1 MGTFNSKIDEVEFY
15 KNQLKIQNE
24 KIQNLEKLMQKI
36 KEENNKNIEKE
47 LDKEFTKQK
56 LKNFVNNLLD
66 DDDINIK
73 YLPDFVEK
81 ELYINI
87 LTIIFGLIKHSLEEF
102 NIKFLDYNIK
112 VSVSSNESNID
123 LENKEKK
130 IEKKVDESLN
140 KEEIDNI
147 ISYDEILEY

>member
-1 MGTFNSKIDEVEFY
+1 
-15 KNQLKIQNE
+15 
-24 KIQNLEKLMQKI
+24 MQKI